1 MTTSVGGWK
10 RKRKEMTDET
20 GVETNEITINVK
32 KKRKKKK
39 KKTRKTR
46 TKRRSGGTRVSTWS
60 VILLVTALT
69 LMYYAWRRAESR
81 EPDLQHVVN
90 VRSRKKRKNKQ
101 AKTKKQKKQKR
112 PKRKTKCT
120 CTTKKSSLL
129 LLSSSMWMF
138 DTE

>member
-1 MTTSVGGWK
+1 
-10 RKRKEMTDET
+10 MTDET
-20 GVETNEITINVK
+20 GMETNEITINVK
-32 KKRKKKK
+32 KKRKKKKK

-46 TKRRSGGTRVSTWS
+46 TKRRSGGTRVSVSTCWS

-69 LMYYAWRRAESR
+69 LMYYAWRRAESH

-90 VRSRKKRKNKQ
+90 VRTRKKRKNKQ

-120 CTTKKSSLL
+120 CTKKSSLL

>member
-1 MTTSVGGWK
+1 
-10 RKRKEMTDET
+10 MTDET
-20 GVETNEITINVK
+20 GMETNEITINVK
-32 KKRKKKK
+32 KKRKKKKK

-60 VILLVTALT
+60 VILTALT
-69 LMYYAWRRAESR
+69 LMYYAWRRAESH

-90 VRSRKKRKNKQ
+90 VRTRKKRKNKQ

-120 CTTKKSSLL
+120 CTKKSSLL

>member
-1 MTTSVGGWK
+1 
-10 RKRKEMTDET
+10 MTDET
-20 GVETNEITINVK
+20 GVETNEVTINVK
-32 KKRKKKK
+32 QKRKKKKK
-39 KKTRKTR
+39 KKTRK